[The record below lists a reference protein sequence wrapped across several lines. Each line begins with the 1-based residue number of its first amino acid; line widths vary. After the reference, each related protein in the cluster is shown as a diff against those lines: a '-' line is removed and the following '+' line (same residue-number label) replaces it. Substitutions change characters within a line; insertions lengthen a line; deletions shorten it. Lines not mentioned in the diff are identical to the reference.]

1 VLNGQVF
8 YISADAIRDT
18 AAGQQTSR
26 DVYVARIALPPDQ
39 IALVPGFQPLPGMP
53 AEIIIATNERTFLQ
67 YVIKP
72 IVDSMARAFRE
83 Q

>member
-1 VLNGQVF
+1 VLQGRVF
-8 YISADAIRDT
+8 YISADAVRDGV
-18 AAGQQTSR
+18 AGQTAR

-39 IALVPGFQPLPGMP
+39 IARVPGFQPLPGMP

-67 YVIKP
+67 YVVKP